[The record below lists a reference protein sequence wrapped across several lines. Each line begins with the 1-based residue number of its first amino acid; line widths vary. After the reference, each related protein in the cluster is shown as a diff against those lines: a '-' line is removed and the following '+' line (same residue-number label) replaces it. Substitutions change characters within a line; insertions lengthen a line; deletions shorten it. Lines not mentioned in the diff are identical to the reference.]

1 MPRDDRGKD
10 IDVHLV
16 ELASSSVEYQEVIER
31 LQKTV
36 ASDLLIKSVERIQNP
51 YLYQAYQ
58 LRKQKMDRD
67 NPEANNE
74 RQLFHGTNSN
84 NVKKINT
91 QGFDRSFTG
100 SAHGEDFEVIFS
112 QPRSGALFPSKG
124 RGLSCLENKVALKC
138 SSPVSNEAFI
148 LYFCT
153 RLL

>member
-1 MPRDDRGKD
+1 MPRHDTGNDVTVHVVKLSNSSAEYHEVEKK
-10 IDVHLV
+10 IHKTVHL
-16 ELASSSVEYQEVIER
+16 E
-31 LQKTV
+31 K
-36 ASDLLIKSVERIQNP
+36 IKSIERIQNP

-58 LRKQKMDRD
+58 LRKQMMDKD

-74 RQLFHGTNSN
+74 RQLFHGTHSD

-112 QPRSGALFPSKG
+112 QPRSGALFPSNG
-124 RGLSCLENKVALKC
+124 RGLSCLENEVALKC

-148 LYFCT
+148 LYFCM